1 MSSSAFGA
9 SSASLSAPPDE
20 TLPPFVM
27 AAEEE
32 EGEEEVKT
40 ERGDTKLL
48 VFAQRDSLR
57 AESQMSF
64 RGTGAR
70 VVFSL
75 LLPDFGVYGN
85 TALQLRGMVSR
96 ISGDGA
102 PR

>member
-27 AAEEE
+27 AAEE

-102 PR
+102 LR